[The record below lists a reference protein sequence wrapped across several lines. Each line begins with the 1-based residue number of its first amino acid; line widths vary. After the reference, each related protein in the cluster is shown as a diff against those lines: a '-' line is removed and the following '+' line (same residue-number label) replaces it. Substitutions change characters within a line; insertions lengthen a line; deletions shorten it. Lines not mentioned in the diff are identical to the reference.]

1 MREKIRIGNKID
13 TSPKLMANAILN
25 SQINDILS
33 FSLELERMDSYYT
46 DAANLHEYEGHTLLH
61 FRSELIFS
69 EKLML
74 YLRVDNLTDKD
85 YAERADFNAFGGNRY
100 FPGLPRETY
109 VGLEY
114 SL

>member
-1 MREKIRIGNKID
+1 MREKIRIGNEID
-13 TSPKLMANAILN
+13 TAPKLMANAILN
-25 SQINDILS
+25 TAINDDLS
-33 FSLELERMDSYYT
+33 FAFELERMDSYYT

-61 FRSELIFS
+61 FRTNLNYS
-69 EKLML
+69 EKLKL
-74 YLRVDNLTDKD
+74 YLRIDNVTDRD
-85 YAERADFNAFGGNRY
+85 YAERADFNAFGGDRY